1 MRRYNLMFLLS
12 SGGHADYEGFRQWM
26 IHSTPELL
34 ANVQFVLCLD
44 DLR

>member
-1 MRRYNLMFLLS
+1 MFLLS

-26 IHSTPELL
+26 IRSTPELL
-34 ANVQFVLCLD
+34 GNVQFVLCLD